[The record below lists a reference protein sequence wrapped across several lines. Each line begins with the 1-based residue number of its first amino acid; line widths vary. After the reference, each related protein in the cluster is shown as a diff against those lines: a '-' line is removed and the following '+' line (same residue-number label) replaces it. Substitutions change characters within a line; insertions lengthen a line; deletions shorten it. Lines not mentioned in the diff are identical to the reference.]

1 MLTKRKS
8 NLMQNRP
15 KDLLICLSL
24 LLKKIGAKQEK
35 LKPKSKLVV
44 KLSED
49 RKRVLVEPLPE
60 DPIESACGILSG
72 GASLVQTLVEEREKE
87 RRIDSK
93 EIA

>member
-1 MLTKRKS
+1 MTITTVSTKGQIVIPASIRKS
-8 NLMQNRP
+8 L
-15 KDLLICLSL
+15 
-24 LLKKIGAKQEK
+24 G